1 MQYTSGSTA
10 NPRGVVLS
18 MRNVTENVDQI
29 IRNYFRH
36 EGGAPR
42 LPSSVVSW
50 LPLYHDMGLMV
61 GLFIPLFVGC
71 PVILTSPEA
80 FIRKPARWMQLL
92 AKHQAPFSAAPN
104 FAFDL
109 AVAKTSEEDMAG
121 LDLGHVNTI
130 INGAEQV
137 QPNTI
142 TKFLRRF
149 RPYNLMP
156 AAVKPSYGMAEAV
169 VYLATTKAGSPPTS
183 TEFDADSL
191 ARGHAELSTFETER
205 ATRLIRYHSDDKEP
219 LLRIVDPDSNIE
231 LGPGRI
237 GEIWIHGKNVST
249 GYHNADD
256 ALNRDKFQASIREA
270 SAGTPR
276 SPWLRTGDLGFIVG
290 DEFYI
295 VGRMKDLIIQDGVNH
310 YPDDIE
316 TTVKEFTGGRVAA
329 FSVSDD
335 GVEHLVIAAE
345 VRTEH
350 GPDKVTIMDFSTI
363 KRLVVSALSKLHGLH
378 VTDFLLVPPGALPKT
393 TSGKIS
399 RAACAKQYG
408 ANKLQRSSN
417 VPMTDGSVTADKLQ
431 KWFREYLSTHIEC
444 HPNEVSLDVPIRDLG
459 LKSIDVLA
467 IPGDLGDRFGFCI
480 PDLAVWD
487 NPSANDLIDS
497 LLNQRSA
504 DSLRESHGHADR
516 NTQGRGSINEPVAVI
531 GVGCRFPGDIDG
543 PERLW
548 DFLTEKKCAITAY
561 PDRGFTNAGTFAE
574 SGGFLKDVA
583 GFDNRF
589 FDIPPDEALRMD
601 PQQRLL
607 LEVSWEAL
615 EHAGIIPESLRLS
628 RTGVFVGVSSTDY
641 VRLVSASAQQKS
653 TIWDN
658 TGGSSSIIANRIS
671 YFLDIQGPSIV
682 IDTACSSSL
691 VAVHLACRSLSTW
704 DCDIALV
711 GGTNVLI
718 SPEPWGGFRE
728 AGILSQTGCCHAFDK
743 SADGMV
749 RGEGCGVIVLQRLS
763 DARLEGRRIL
773 AILTGSAVN
782 QDGKSNGI
790 MAPNPSAQI
799 GVLENACKSARVDPL
814 EIGYVEAHGTGTS
827 LGDRIEAHA
836 LGMVFG
842 RKRPGSGPLMIGS
855 IKPNIGHL
863 EGAAGIAG
871 LIKAVLMVERGSL
884 LPSGGFTEPNPA
896 IPFTE
901 LGLRVVDELQ
911 EWPVVA
917 GRPRRAGVSS
927 FGFGGTNAHV
937 IVEEA
942 GSVGADTVSG
952 RADVGG
958 SGGGVV
964 AWVISGKT
972 ASALAAQAGRL
983 GRYVRA
989 RPALDVVDVGY
1000 SLVSTRSVFD
1010 HRAVVVG
1017 QTRDELLAGL
1027 AGVVAGRPEAGV
1039 VCGVGKP
1046 AGKTAFVFA
1055 GQGSQWL
1062 GMGSELYAAY
1072 PVFAEALDAV
1082 VDELDRHLRYPLR
1095 DVIWGHDQDL
1105 LNTTEFA
1112 QPALFAVEVALYRLL
1127 MSWGVR
1133 PGLVLGHS
1141 VGELAAAHVAGALCL
1156 PDAAM
1161 LVAARGRLMQALPA
1175 GGAMFAVQ
1183 AREDEVA
1190 PMLGHDVSIAAVN
1203 GPASVVIS
1211 GAHDAVSAIADR
1223 LRGQGRR
1230 VHRLAVS
1237 HAFHSALMEPMIAE
1251 FTAVAA
1257 ELSVGLPTIPVISNV
1272 TGQLVADDFASADYW
1287 ARHIRAVVR
1296 FGDSVRSAHCAG
1308 ASRFIEVGP
1317 GGGLTSLI
1325 EASLAD
1331 AQIVSVPTLRKDRP
1345 EPVSVMTAAA
1355 QGFVSGMGL
1364 DWASVFSG
1372 YRPKRVELP
1381 TYAFQHQKFWLAP
1394 APSVS
1399 DPTAAGQIGAS
1410 DGGAELLASSGFAA
1424 RLAGRSAD
1432 EQLAAAIEVVCEHAA
1447 AVLGRD
1453 GAAGLD
1459 AGQAFA
1465 DSGFNSLSAVELRN
1479 RLTAVTAVTLP
1490 ATAIF
1495 DHPTPTELA
1504 QYLITQID
1512 GHGSSAAAAANPAER
1527 IDALTDLFLQACD
1540 AGRDAD
1546 GWKMVALASNT
1557 RERMSSPVR
1566 NNVSK
1571 NVALLADGI
1580 SDVVV
1585 ICIPTL
1591 TVLSDQR
1598 EYRDIA
1604 NAMTGRHS
1612 VYSLTLPGFD
1622 SSDALPQNA
1631 DMIVETVS
1639 NAIIDVVGGSC
1650 RFVLS
1655 GYSSGGVLAY
1665 ALCSHLSVK
1674 HQRNPLGV
1682 ALIDTY
1688 LPSQIANP
1696 SMNEGFSPN
1705 DTGKGLSR
1713 EVIRVARMLNRLT
1726 ATRLTAAATYAAI
1739 FQAWEPG
1746 RSMAPV
1752 LNIVAKDRIA
1762 TVENLR
1768 EERINRWRTAA
1779 AEAAYSVA
1787 EVPGDHFGM
1796 MSTSSEAIATEIH
1809 DWISG
1814 LVRGPHR

>member
-1 MQYTSGSTA
+1 
-10 NPRGVVLS
+10 
-18 MRNVTENVDQI
+18 
-29 IRNYFRH
+29 
-36 EGGAPR
+36 
-42 LPSSVVSW
+42 
-50 LPLYHDMGLMV
+50 
-61 GLFIPLFVGC
+61 
-71 PVILTSPEA
+71 
-80 FIRKPARWMQLL
+80 
-92 AKHQAPFSAAPN
+92 
-104 FAFDL
+104 
-109 AVAKTSEEDMAG
+109 
-121 LDLGHVNTI
+121 
-130 INGAEQV
+130 
-137 QPNTI
+137 
-142 TKFLRRF
+142 
-149 RPYNLMP
+149 
-156 AAVKPSYGMAEAV
+156 
-169 VYLATTKAGSPPTS
+169 
-183 TEFDADSL
+183 
-191 ARGHAELSTFETER
+191 
-205 ATRLIRYHSDDKEP
+205 
-219 LLRIVDPDSNIE
+219 
-231 LGPGRI
+231 
-237 GEIWIHGKNVST
+237 
-249 GYHNADD
+249 
-256 ALNRDKFQASIREA
+256 
-270 SAGTPR
+270 
-276 SPWLRTGDLGFIVG
+276 
-290 DEFYI
+290 
-295 VGRMKDLIIQDGVNH
+295 
-310 YPDDIE
+310 
-316 TTVKEFTGGRVAA
+316 
-329 FSVSDD
+329 
-335 GVEHLVIAAE
+335 
-345 VRTEH
+345 
-350 GPDKVTIMDFSTI
+350 
-363 KRLVVSALSKLHGLH
+363 
-378 VTDFLLVPPGALPKT
+378 
-393 TSGKIS
+393 
-399 RAACAKQYG
+399 
-408 ANKLQRSSN
+408 
-417 VPMTDGSVTADKLQ
+417 MTDGSVTADKLQ

-444 HPNEVSLDVPIRDLG
+444 HTNEVSLDVPIRDLG

-1814 LVRGPHR
+1814 LVRGPHP

>member
-1 MQYTSGSTA
+1 
-10 NPRGVVLS
+10 
-18 MRNVTENVDQI
+18 
-29 IRNYFRH
+29 
-36 EGGAPR
+36 
-42 LPSSVVSW
+42 
-50 LPLYHDMGLMV
+50 
-61 GLFIPLFVGC
+61 
-71 PVILTSPEA
+71 
-80 FIRKPARWMQLL
+80 
-92 AKHQAPFSAAPN
+92 
-104 FAFDL
+104 
-109 AVAKTSEEDMAG
+109 
-121 LDLGHVNTI
+121 
-130 INGAEQV
+130 
-137 QPNTI
+137 
-142 TKFLRRF
+142 
-149 RPYNLMP
+149 
-156 AAVKPSYGMAEAV
+156 
-169 VYLATTKAGSPPTS
+169 
-183 TEFDADSL
+183 
-191 ARGHAELSTFETER
+191 
-205 ATRLIRYHSDDKEP
+205 
-219 LLRIVDPDSNIE
+219 
-231 LGPGRI
+231 
-237 GEIWIHGKNVST
+237 
-249 GYHNADD
+249 
-256 ALNRDKFQASIREA
+256 
-270 SAGTPR
+270 
-276 SPWLRTGDLGFIVG
+276 
-290 DEFYI
+290 
-295 VGRMKDLIIQDGVNH
+295 
-310 YPDDIE
+310 
-316 TTVKEFTGGRVAA
+316 
-329 FSVSDD
+329 
-335 GVEHLVIAAE
+335 
-345 VRTEH
+345 
-350 GPDKVTIMDFSTI
+350 
-363 KRLVVSALSKLHGLH
+363 
-378 VTDFLLVPPGALPKT
+378 
-393 TSGKIS
+393 
-399 RAACAKQYG
+399 
-408 ANKLQRSSN
+408 
-417 VPMTDGSVTADKLQ
+417 MTDGSVTADKLQ

-1674 HQRNPLGV
+1674 HQRNPLRV

-1726 ATRLTAAATYAAI
+1726 ATRLTPAATYAAI

-1814 LVRGPHR
+1814 LVRGPHP

>member
-1 MQYTSGSTA
+1 MVS
-10 NPRGVVLS
+10 RVLVHAY
-18 MRNVTENVDQI
+18 RV
-29 IRNYFRH
+29 
-36 EGGAPR
+36 
-42 LPSSVVSW
+42 SS
-50 LPLYHDMGLMV
+50 
-61 GLFIPLFVGC
+61 
-71 PVILTSPEA
+71 
-80 FIRKPARWMQLL
+80 
-92 AKHQAPFSAAPN
+92 
-104 FAFDL
+104 
-109 AVAKTSEEDMAG
+109 
-121 LDLGHVNTI
+121 
-130 INGAEQV
+130 
-137 QPNTI
+137 
-142 TKFLRRF
+142 
-149 RPYNLMP
+149 
-156 AAVKPSYGMAEAV
+156 
-169 VYLATTKAGSPPTS
+169 
-183 TEFDADSL
+183 
-191 ARGHAELSTFETER
+191 
-205 ATRLIRYHSDDKEP
+205 
-219 LLRIVDPDSNIE
+219 
-231 LGPGRI
+231 
-237 GEIWIHGKNVST
+237 
-249 GYHNADD
+249 
-256 ALNRDKFQASIREA
+256 
-270 SAGTPR
+270 
-276 SPWLRTGDLGFIVG
+276 
-290 DEFYI
+290 
-295 VGRMKDLIIQDGVNH
+295 
-310 YPDDIE
+310 
-316 TTVKEFTGGRVAA
+316 
-329 FSVSDD
+329 
-335 GVEHLVIAAE
+335 
-345 VRTEH
+345 
-350 GPDKVTIMDFSTI
+350 
-363 KRLVVSALSKLHGLH
+363 
-378 VTDFLLVPPGALPKT
+378 
-393 TSGKIS
+393 
-399 RAACAKQYG
+399 
-408 ANKLQRSSN
+408 
-417 VPMTDGSVTADKLQ
+417 
-431 KWFREYLSTHIEC
+431 
-444 HPNEVSLDVPIRDLG
+444 NEVSLDVPIRDLG

-1381 TYAFQHQKFWLAP
+1381 TYAFRHQKFWLAP

-1814 LVRGPHR
+1814 LVRGPHP

>member
-1 MQYTSGSTA
+1 
-10 NPRGVVLS
+10 
-18 MRNVTENVDQI
+18 
-29 IRNYFRH
+29 
-36 EGGAPR
+36 
-42 LPSSVVSW
+42 
-50 LPLYHDMGLMV
+50 
-61 GLFIPLFVGC
+61 
-71 PVILTSPEA
+71 
-80 FIRKPARWMQLL
+80 
-92 AKHQAPFSAAPN
+92 
-104 FAFDL
+104 
-109 AVAKTSEEDMAG
+109 
-121 LDLGHVNTI
+121 
-130 INGAEQV
+130 
-137 QPNTI
+137 
-142 TKFLRRF
+142 
-149 RPYNLMP
+149 
-156 AAVKPSYGMAEAV
+156 
-169 VYLATTKAGSPPTS
+169 
-183 TEFDADSL
+183 
-191 ARGHAELSTFETER
+191 
-205 ATRLIRYHSDDKEP
+205 
-219 LLRIVDPDSNIE
+219 
-231 LGPGRI
+231 
-237 GEIWIHGKNVST
+237 
-249 GYHNADD
+249 
-256 ALNRDKFQASIREA
+256 
-270 SAGTPR
+270 
-276 SPWLRTGDLGFIVG
+276 
-290 DEFYI
+290 
-295 VGRMKDLIIQDGVNH
+295 
-310 YPDDIE
+310 
-316 TTVKEFTGGRVAA
+316 
-329 FSVSDD
+329 
-335 GVEHLVIAAE
+335 
-345 VRTEH
+345 
-350 GPDKVTIMDFSTI
+350 
-363 KRLVVSALSKLHGLH
+363 
-378 VTDFLLVPPGALPKT
+378 
-393 TSGKIS
+393 
-399 RAACAKQYG
+399 
-408 ANKLQRSSN
+408 
-417 VPMTDGSVTADKLQ
+417 MTDGSVTADKLQ

-1696 SMNEGFSPN
+1696 SMNEGFSLN

>member
-1 MQYTSGSTA
+1 
-10 NPRGVVLS
+10 
-18 MRNVTENVDQI
+18 
-29 IRNYFRH
+29 
-36 EGGAPR
+36 
-42 LPSSVVSW
+42 
-50 LPLYHDMGLMV
+50 
-61 GLFIPLFVGC
+61 
-71 PVILTSPEA
+71 
-80 FIRKPARWMQLL
+80 
-92 AKHQAPFSAAPN
+92 
-104 FAFDL
+104 
-109 AVAKTSEEDMAG
+109 
-121 LDLGHVNTI
+121 
-130 INGAEQV
+130 
-137 QPNTI
+137 
-142 TKFLRRF
+142 
-149 RPYNLMP
+149 
-156 AAVKPSYGMAEAV
+156 
-169 VYLATTKAGSPPTS
+169 
-183 TEFDADSL
+183 
-191 ARGHAELSTFETER
+191 
-205 ATRLIRYHSDDKEP
+205 
-219 LLRIVDPDSNIE
+219 
-231 LGPGRI
+231 
-237 GEIWIHGKNVST
+237 
-249 GYHNADD
+249 
-256 ALNRDKFQASIREA
+256 
-270 SAGTPR
+270 
-276 SPWLRTGDLGFIVG
+276 
-290 DEFYI
+290 
-295 VGRMKDLIIQDGVNH
+295 
-310 YPDDIE
+310 
-316 TTVKEFTGGRVAA
+316 
-329 FSVSDD
+329 
-335 GVEHLVIAAE
+335 
-345 VRTEH
+345 
-350 GPDKVTIMDFSTI
+350 
-363 KRLVVSALSKLHGLH
+363 
-378 VTDFLLVPPGALPKT
+378 
-393 TSGKIS
+393 
-399 RAACAKQYG
+399 
-408 ANKLQRSSN
+408 
-417 VPMTDGSVTADKLQ
+417 MTDGSVTADKLQ

-574 SGGFLKDVA
+574 SGGFLKDVS

-1112 QPALFAVEVALYRLL
+1112 QPALFAVEVALYRLV

-1527 IDALTDLFLQACD
+1527 IDALTDVFLQACD

-1814 LVRGPHR
+1814 LVRGPHP

>member
-1 MQYTSGSTA
+1 
-10 NPRGVVLS
+10 
-18 MRNVTENVDQI
+18 
-29 IRNYFRH
+29 
-36 EGGAPR
+36 
-42 LPSSVVSW
+42 
-50 LPLYHDMGLMV
+50 
-61 GLFIPLFVGC
+61 
-71 PVILTSPEA
+71 
-80 FIRKPARWMQLL
+80 
-92 AKHQAPFSAAPN
+92 
-104 FAFDL
+104 
-109 AVAKTSEEDMAG
+109 
-121 LDLGHVNTI
+121 
-130 INGAEQV
+130 
-137 QPNTI
+137 
-142 TKFLRRF
+142 
-149 RPYNLMP
+149 
-156 AAVKPSYGMAEAV
+156 
-169 VYLATTKAGSPPTS
+169 
-183 TEFDADSL
+183 
-191 ARGHAELSTFETER
+191 
-205 ATRLIRYHSDDKEP
+205 
-219 LLRIVDPDSNIE
+219 
-231 LGPGRI
+231 
-237 GEIWIHGKNVST
+237 
-249 GYHNADD
+249 
-256 ALNRDKFQASIREA
+256 
-270 SAGTPR
+270 
-276 SPWLRTGDLGFIVG
+276 
-290 DEFYI
+290 
-295 VGRMKDLIIQDGVNH
+295 
-310 YPDDIE
+310 
-316 TTVKEFTGGRVAA
+316 
-329 FSVSDD
+329 
-335 GVEHLVIAAE
+335 
-345 VRTEH
+345 
-350 GPDKVTIMDFSTI
+350 
-363 KRLVVSALSKLHGLH
+363 
-378 VTDFLLVPPGALPKT
+378 
-393 TSGKIS
+393 
-399 RAACAKQYG
+399 
-408 ANKLQRSSN
+408 
-417 VPMTDGSVTADKLQ
+417 MTDGSVTADKLQ
-431 KWFREYLSTHIEC
+431 KWFREYVSTHIEC

-1190 PMLGHDVSIAAVN
+1190 SMLGHDVSIAAVN

-1814 LVRGPHR
+1814 LVRGPHP

>member
-1 MQYTSGSTA
+1 MVS
-10 NPRGVVLS
+10 RVLVHAY
-18 MRNVTENVDQI
+18 RV
-29 IRNYFRH
+29 
-36 EGGAPR
+36 
-42 LPSSVVSW
+42 SS
-50 LPLYHDMGLMV
+50 
-61 GLFIPLFVGC
+61 
-71 PVILTSPEA
+71 
-80 FIRKPARWMQLL
+80 
-92 AKHQAPFSAAPN
+92 
-104 FAFDL
+104 
-109 AVAKTSEEDMAG
+109 
-121 LDLGHVNTI
+121 
-130 INGAEQV
+130 
-137 QPNTI
+137 
-142 TKFLRRF
+142 
-149 RPYNLMP
+149 
-156 AAVKPSYGMAEAV
+156 
-169 VYLATTKAGSPPTS
+169 
-183 TEFDADSL
+183 
-191 ARGHAELSTFETER
+191 
-205 ATRLIRYHSDDKEP
+205 
-219 LLRIVDPDSNIE
+219 
-231 LGPGRI
+231 
-237 GEIWIHGKNVST
+237 
-249 GYHNADD
+249 
-256 ALNRDKFQASIREA
+256 
-270 SAGTPR
+270 
-276 SPWLRTGDLGFIVG
+276 
-290 DEFYI
+290 
-295 VGRMKDLIIQDGVNH
+295 
-310 YPDDIE
+310 
-316 TTVKEFTGGRVAA
+316 
-329 FSVSDD
+329 
-335 GVEHLVIAAE
+335 
-345 VRTEH
+345 
-350 GPDKVTIMDFSTI
+350 
-363 KRLVVSALSKLHGLH
+363 
-378 VTDFLLVPPGALPKT
+378 
-393 TSGKIS
+393 
-399 RAACAKQYG
+399 
-408 ANKLQRSSN
+408 
-417 VPMTDGSVTADKLQ
+417 
-431 KWFREYLSTHIEC
+431 
-444 HPNEVSLDVPIRDLG
+444 NEVSLDVPIRDLG

-1017 QTRDELLAGL
+1017 QTRDELLAGF

-1814 LVRGPHR
+1814 LVRGPHP

>member
-1 MQYTSGSTA
+1 
-10 NPRGVVLS
+10 
-18 MRNVTENVDQI
+18 
-29 IRNYFRH
+29 
-36 EGGAPR
+36 
-42 LPSSVVSW
+42 
-50 LPLYHDMGLMV
+50 
-61 GLFIPLFVGC
+61 
-71 PVILTSPEA
+71 
-80 FIRKPARWMQLL
+80 
-92 AKHQAPFSAAPN
+92 
-104 FAFDL
+104 
-109 AVAKTSEEDMAG
+109 
-121 LDLGHVNTI
+121 
-130 INGAEQV
+130 
-137 QPNTI
+137 
-142 TKFLRRF
+142 
-149 RPYNLMP
+149 
-156 AAVKPSYGMAEAV
+156 
-169 VYLATTKAGSPPTS
+169 
-183 TEFDADSL
+183 
-191 ARGHAELSTFETER
+191 
-205 ATRLIRYHSDDKEP
+205 
-219 LLRIVDPDSNIE
+219 
-231 LGPGRI
+231 
-237 GEIWIHGKNVST
+237 
-249 GYHNADD
+249 
-256 ALNRDKFQASIREA
+256 
-270 SAGTPR
+270 
-276 SPWLRTGDLGFIVG
+276 
-290 DEFYI
+290 
-295 VGRMKDLIIQDGVNH
+295 
-310 YPDDIE
+310 
-316 TTVKEFTGGRVAA
+316 
-329 FSVSDD
+329 
-335 GVEHLVIAAE
+335 
-345 VRTEH
+345 
-350 GPDKVTIMDFSTI
+350 
-363 KRLVVSALSKLHGLH
+363 
-378 VTDFLLVPPGALPKT
+378 
-393 TSGKIS
+393 
-399 RAACAKQYG
+399 
-408 ANKLQRSSN
+408 
-417 VPMTDGSVTADKLQ
+417 MTDGSVTADKLQ

-718 SPEPWGGFRE
+718 SLEPWGGFRE

-1814 LVRGPHR
+1814 LVRGPHP

>member
-1 MQYTSGSTA
+1 
-10 NPRGVVLS
+10 
-18 MRNVTENVDQI
+18 
-29 IRNYFRH
+29 
-36 EGGAPR
+36 
-42 LPSSVVSW
+42 
-50 LPLYHDMGLMV
+50 
-61 GLFIPLFVGC
+61 
-71 PVILTSPEA
+71 
-80 FIRKPARWMQLL
+80 
-92 AKHQAPFSAAPN
+92 
-104 FAFDL
+104 
-109 AVAKTSEEDMAG
+109 
-121 LDLGHVNTI
+121 
-130 INGAEQV
+130 
-137 QPNTI
+137 
-142 TKFLRRF
+142 
-149 RPYNLMP
+149 
-156 AAVKPSYGMAEAV
+156 
-169 VYLATTKAGSPPTS
+169 
-183 TEFDADSL
+183 
-191 ARGHAELSTFETER
+191 
-205 ATRLIRYHSDDKEP
+205 
-219 LLRIVDPDSNIE
+219 
-231 LGPGRI
+231 
-237 GEIWIHGKNVST
+237 
-249 GYHNADD
+249 
-256 ALNRDKFQASIREA
+256 
-270 SAGTPR
+270 
-276 SPWLRTGDLGFIVG
+276 
-290 DEFYI
+290 
-295 VGRMKDLIIQDGVNH
+295 
-310 YPDDIE
+310 
-316 TTVKEFTGGRVAA
+316 
-329 FSVSDD
+329 
-335 GVEHLVIAAE
+335 
-345 VRTEH
+345 
-350 GPDKVTIMDFSTI
+350 
-363 KRLVVSALSKLHGLH
+363 
-378 VTDFLLVPPGALPKT
+378 
-393 TSGKIS
+393 
-399 RAACAKQYG
+399 
-408 ANKLQRSSN
+408 
-417 VPMTDGSVTADKLQ
+417 MTDGSVTADKLQ

-1105 LNTTEFA
+1105 SNTTEFA

-1814 LVRGPHR
+1814 LVRGPHP

>member
-1 MQYTSGSTA
+1 MVS
-10 NPRGVVLS
+10 RVLVHAY
-18 MRNVTENVDQI
+18 RV
-29 IRNYFRH
+29 
-36 EGGAPR
+36 
-42 LPSSVVSW
+42 SS
-50 LPLYHDMGLMV
+50 
-61 GLFIPLFVGC
+61 
-71 PVILTSPEA
+71 
-80 FIRKPARWMQLL
+80 
-92 AKHQAPFSAAPN
+92 
-104 FAFDL
+104 
-109 AVAKTSEEDMAG
+109 
-121 LDLGHVNTI
+121 
-130 INGAEQV
+130 
-137 QPNTI
+137 
-142 TKFLRRF
+142 
-149 RPYNLMP
+149 
-156 AAVKPSYGMAEAV
+156 
-169 VYLATTKAGSPPTS
+169 
-183 TEFDADSL
+183 
-191 ARGHAELSTFETER
+191 
-205 ATRLIRYHSDDKEP
+205 
-219 LLRIVDPDSNIE
+219 
-231 LGPGRI
+231 
-237 GEIWIHGKNVST
+237 
-249 GYHNADD
+249 
-256 ALNRDKFQASIREA
+256 
-270 SAGTPR
+270 
-276 SPWLRTGDLGFIVG
+276 
-290 DEFYI
+290 
-295 VGRMKDLIIQDGVNH
+295 
-310 YPDDIE
+310 
-316 TTVKEFTGGRVAA
+316 
-329 FSVSDD
+329 
-335 GVEHLVIAAE
+335 
-345 VRTEH
+345 
-350 GPDKVTIMDFSTI
+350 
-363 KRLVVSALSKLHGLH
+363 
-378 VTDFLLVPPGALPKT
+378 
-393 TSGKIS
+393 
-399 RAACAKQYG
+399 
-408 ANKLQRSSN
+408 
-417 VPMTDGSVTADKLQ
+417 
-431 KWFREYLSTHIEC
+431 
-444 HPNEVSLDVPIRDLG
+444 NEVSLDVPIRDLG

-1546 GWKMVALASNT
+1546 GWKMVALTSNT

-1814 LVRGPHR
+1814 LVRGPHP

>member
-1 MQYTSGSTA
+1 MVS
-10 NPRGVVLS
+10 RVLVHAY
-18 MRNVTENVDQI
+18 RV
-29 IRNYFRH
+29 
-36 EGGAPR
+36 
-42 LPSSVVSW
+42 SS
-50 LPLYHDMGLMV
+50 
-61 GLFIPLFVGC
+61 
-71 PVILTSPEA
+71 
-80 FIRKPARWMQLL
+80 
-92 AKHQAPFSAAPN
+92 
-104 FAFDL
+104 
-109 AVAKTSEEDMAG
+109 
-121 LDLGHVNTI
+121 
-130 INGAEQV
+130 
-137 QPNTI
+137 
-142 TKFLRRF
+142 
-149 RPYNLMP
+149 
-156 AAVKPSYGMAEAV
+156 
-169 VYLATTKAGSPPTS
+169 
-183 TEFDADSL
+183 
-191 ARGHAELSTFETER
+191 
-205 ATRLIRYHSDDKEP
+205 
-219 LLRIVDPDSNIE
+219 
-231 LGPGRI
+231 
-237 GEIWIHGKNVST
+237 
-249 GYHNADD
+249 
-256 ALNRDKFQASIREA
+256 
-270 SAGTPR
+270 
-276 SPWLRTGDLGFIVG
+276 
-290 DEFYI
+290 
-295 VGRMKDLIIQDGVNH
+295 
-310 YPDDIE
+310 
-316 TTVKEFTGGRVAA
+316 
-329 FSVSDD
+329 
-335 GVEHLVIAAE
+335 
-345 VRTEH
+345 
-350 GPDKVTIMDFSTI
+350 
-363 KRLVVSALSKLHGLH
+363 
-378 VTDFLLVPPGALPKT
+378 
-393 TSGKIS
+393 
-399 RAACAKQYG
+399 
-408 ANKLQRSSN
+408 
-417 VPMTDGSVTADKLQ
+417 
-431 KWFREYLSTHIEC
+431 
-444 HPNEVSLDVPIRDLG
+444 NEVSLDVPIRDLG

-1112 QPALFAVEVALYRLL
+1112 QPALFAVEVALYRLV

-1527 IDALTDLFLQACD
+1527 IDALTDVFLQACD

-1814 LVRGPHR
+1814 LVRGPHP

>member
-1 MQYTSGSTA
+1 MVS
-10 NPRGVVLS
+10 RVLVHAY
-18 MRNVTENVDQI
+18 RV
-29 IRNYFRH
+29 
-36 EGGAPR
+36 
-42 LPSSVVSW
+42 SS
-50 LPLYHDMGLMV
+50 
-61 GLFIPLFVGC
+61 
-71 PVILTSPEA
+71 
-80 FIRKPARWMQLL
+80 
-92 AKHQAPFSAAPN
+92 
-104 FAFDL
+104 
-109 AVAKTSEEDMAG
+109 
-121 LDLGHVNTI
+121 
-130 INGAEQV
+130 
-137 QPNTI
+137 
-142 TKFLRRF
+142 
-149 RPYNLMP
+149 
-156 AAVKPSYGMAEAV
+156 
-169 VYLATTKAGSPPTS
+169 
-183 TEFDADSL
+183 
-191 ARGHAELSTFETER
+191 
-205 ATRLIRYHSDDKEP
+205 
-219 LLRIVDPDSNIE
+219 
-231 LGPGRI
+231 
-237 GEIWIHGKNVST
+237 
-249 GYHNADD
+249 
-256 ALNRDKFQASIREA
+256 
-270 SAGTPR
+270 
-276 SPWLRTGDLGFIVG
+276 
-290 DEFYI
+290 
-295 VGRMKDLIIQDGVNH
+295 
-310 YPDDIE
+310 
-316 TTVKEFTGGRVAA
+316 
-329 FSVSDD
+329 
-335 GVEHLVIAAE
+335 
-345 VRTEH
+345 
-350 GPDKVTIMDFSTI
+350 
-363 KRLVVSALSKLHGLH
+363 
-378 VTDFLLVPPGALPKT
+378 
-393 TSGKIS
+393 
-399 RAACAKQYG
+399 
-408 ANKLQRSSN
+408 
-417 VPMTDGSVTADKLQ
+417 
-431 KWFREYLSTHIEC
+431 
-444 HPNEVSLDVPIRDLG
+444 NEVSLDVPIRDLG

-1156 PDAAM
+1156 PDGAM

-1814 LVRGPHR
+1814 LVRGPHP

>member
-1 MQYTSGSTA
+1 
-10 NPRGVVLS
+10 
-18 MRNVTENVDQI
+18 
-29 IRNYFRH
+29 
-36 EGGAPR
+36 
-42 LPSSVVSW
+42 
-50 LPLYHDMGLMV
+50 
-61 GLFIPLFVGC
+61 
-71 PVILTSPEA
+71 
-80 FIRKPARWMQLL
+80 
-92 AKHQAPFSAAPN
+92 
-104 FAFDL
+104 
-109 AVAKTSEEDMAG
+109 
-121 LDLGHVNTI
+121 
-130 INGAEQV
+130 
-137 QPNTI
+137 
-142 TKFLRRF
+142 
-149 RPYNLMP
+149 
-156 AAVKPSYGMAEAV
+156 
-169 VYLATTKAGSPPTS
+169 
-183 TEFDADSL
+183 
-191 ARGHAELSTFETER
+191 
-205 ATRLIRYHSDDKEP
+205 
-219 LLRIVDPDSNIE
+219 
-231 LGPGRI
+231 
-237 GEIWIHGKNVST
+237 
-249 GYHNADD
+249 
-256 ALNRDKFQASIREA
+256 
-270 SAGTPR
+270 
-276 SPWLRTGDLGFIVG
+276 
-290 DEFYI
+290 
-295 VGRMKDLIIQDGVNH
+295 
-310 YPDDIE
+310 
-316 TTVKEFTGGRVAA
+316 
-329 FSVSDD
+329 
-335 GVEHLVIAAE
+335 
-345 VRTEH
+345 
-350 GPDKVTIMDFSTI
+350 
-363 KRLVVSALSKLHGLH
+363 
-378 VTDFLLVPPGALPKT
+378 
-393 TSGKIS
+393 
-399 RAACAKQYG
+399 
-408 ANKLQRSSN
+408 
-417 VPMTDGSVTADKLQ
+417 MTDGSVTADKLQ

-1546 GWKMVALASNT
+1546 GWKRVALASNT

-1814 LVRGPHR
+1814 LVRGPHP

>member
-1 MQYTSGSTA
+1 
-10 NPRGVVLS
+10 
-18 MRNVTENVDQI
+18 
-29 IRNYFRH
+29 
-36 EGGAPR
+36 
-42 LPSSVVSW
+42 
-50 LPLYHDMGLMV
+50 
-61 GLFIPLFVGC
+61 
-71 PVILTSPEA
+71 
-80 FIRKPARWMQLL
+80 
-92 AKHQAPFSAAPN
+92 
-104 FAFDL
+104 
-109 AVAKTSEEDMAG
+109 
-121 LDLGHVNTI
+121 
-130 INGAEQV
+130 
-137 QPNTI
+137 
-142 TKFLRRF
+142 
-149 RPYNLMP
+149 
-156 AAVKPSYGMAEAV
+156 
-169 VYLATTKAGSPPTS
+169 
-183 TEFDADSL
+183 
-191 ARGHAELSTFETER
+191 
-205 ATRLIRYHSDDKEP
+205 
-219 LLRIVDPDSNIE
+219 
-231 LGPGRI
+231 
-237 GEIWIHGKNVST
+237 
-249 GYHNADD
+249 
-256 ALNRDKFQASIREA
+256 
-270 SAGTPR
+270 
-276 SPWLRTGDLGFIVG
+276 
-290 DEFYI
+290 
-295 VGRMKDLIIQDGVNH
+295 
-310 YPDDIE
+310 
-316 TTVKEFTGGRVAA
+316 
-329 FSVSDD
+329 
-335 GVEHLVIAAE
+335 
-345 VRTEH
+345 
-350 GPDKVTIMDFSTI
+350 
-363 KRLVVSALSKLHGLH
+363 
-378 VTDFLLVPPGALPKT
+378 
-393 TSGKIS
+393 
-399 RAACAKQYG
+399 
-408 ANKLQRSSN
+408 
-417 VPMTDGSVTADKLQ
+417 MTDGSVTADKLQ

-1211 GAHDAVSAIADR
+1211 GAHDAVIAIADR

-1512 GHGSSAAAAANPAER
+1512 GHGSSAAAAANPAAR

-1814 LVRGPHR
+1814 LVRGPHP

>member
-1 MQYTSGSTA
+1 
-10 NPRGVVLS
+10 
-18 MRNVTENVDQI
+18 
-29 IRNYFRH
+29 
-36 EGGAPR
+36 
-42 LPSSVVSW
+42 
-50 LPLYHDMGLMV
+50 
-61 GLFIPLFVGC
+61 
-71 PVILTSPEA
+71 
-80 FIRKPARWMQLL
+80 
-92 AKHQAPFSAAPN
+92 
-104 FAFDL
+104 
-109 AVAKTSEEDMAG
+109 
-121 LDLGHVNTI
+121 
-130 INGAEQV
+130 
-137 QPNTI
+137 
-142 TKFLRRF
+142 
-149 RPYNLMP
+149 
-156 AAVKPSYGMAEAV
+156 
-169 VYLATTKAGSPPTS
+169 
-183 TEFDADSL
+183 
-191 ARGHAELSTFETER
+191 
-205 ATRLIRYHSDDKEP
+205 
-219 LLRIVDPDSNIE
+219 
-231 LGPGRI
+231 
-237 GEIWIHGKNVST
+237 
-249 GYHNADD
+249 
-256 ALNRDKFQASIREA
+256 
-270 SAGTPR
+270 
-276 SPWLRTGDLGFIVG
+276 
-290 DEFYI
+290 
-295 VGRMKDLIIQDGVNH
+295 
-310 YPDDIE
+310 
-316 TTVKEFTGGRVAA
+316 
-329 FSVSDD
+329 
-335 GVEHLVIAAE
+335 
-345 VRTEH
+345 
-350 GPDKVTIMDFSTI
+350 
-363 KRLVVSALSKLHGLH
+363 
-378 VTDFLLVPPGALPKT
+378 
-393 TSGKIS
+393 
-399 RAACAKQYG
+399 
-408 ANKLQRSSN
+408 
-417 VPMTDGSVTADKLQ
+417 MTDGSVTADKLQ

-531 GVGCRFPGDIDG
+531 GVGCRFPGYIDG

-1814 LVRGPHR
+1814 LVRGPHP

>member
-1 MQYTSGSTA
+1 
-10 NPRGVVLS
+10 
-18 MRNVTENVDQI
+18 
-29 IRNYFRH
+29 
-36 EGGAPR
+36 
-42 LPSSVVSW
+42 
-50 LPLYHDMGLMV
+50 
-61 GLFIPLFVGC
+61 
-71 PVILTSPEA
+71 
-80 FIRKPARWMQLL
+80 
-92 AKHQAPFSAAPN
+92 
-104 FAFDL
+104 
-109 AVAKTSEEDMAG
+109 
-121 LDLGHVNTI
+121 
-130 INGAEQV
+130 
-137 QPNTI
+137 
-142 TKFLRRF
+142 
-149 RPYNLMP
+149 
-156 AAVKPSYGMAEAV
+156 
-169 VYLATTKAGSPPTS
+169 
-183 TEFDADSL
+183 
-191 ARGHAELSTFETER
+191 
-205 ATRLIRYHSDDKEP
+205 
-219 LLRIVDPDSNIE
+219 
-231 LGPGRI
+231 
-237 GEIWIHGKNVST
+237 
-249 GYHNADD
+249 
-256 ALNRDKFQASIREA
+256 
-270 SAGTPR
+270 
-276 SPWLRTGDLGFIVG
+276 
-290 DEFYI
+290 
-295 VGRMKDLIIQDGVNH
+295 
-310 YPDDIE
+310 
-316 TTVKEFTGGRVAA
+316 
-329 FSVSDD
+329 
-335 GVEHLVIAAE
+335 
-345 VRTEH
+345 
-350 GPDKVTIMDFSTI
+350 
-363 KRLVVSALSKLHGLH
+363 
-378 VTDFLLVPPGALPKT
+378 
-393 TSGKIS
+393 
-399 RAACAKQYG
+399 
-408 ANKLQRSSN
+408 
-417 VPMTDGSVTADKLQ
+417 MTDGSVTADKLQ

-1424 RLAGRSAD
+1424 RLAGRSAN

>member
-1 MQYTSGSTA
+1 
-10 NPRGVVLS
+10 
-18 MRNVTENVDQI
+18 
-29 IRNYFRH
+29 
-36 EGGAPR
+36 
-42 LPSSVVSW
+42 
-50 LPLYHDMGLMV
+50 
-61 GLFIPLFVGC
+61 
-71 PVILTSPEA
+71 
-80 FIRKPARWMQLL
+80 
-92 AKHQAPFSAAPN
+92 
-104 FAFDL
+104 
-109 AVAKTSEEDMAG
+109 
-121 LDLGHVNTI
+121 
-130 INGAEQV
+130 
-137 QPNTI
+137 
-142 TKFLRRF
+142 
-149 RPYNLMP
+149 
-156 AAVKPSYGMAEAV
+156 
-169 VYLATTKAGSPPTS
+169 
-183 TEFDADSL
+183 
-191 ARGHAELSTFETER
+191 
-205 ATRLIRYHSDDKEP
+205 
-219 LLRIVDPDSNIE
+219 
-231 LGPGRI
+231 
-237 GEIWIHGKNVST
+237 
-249 GYHNADD
+249 
-256 ALNRDKFQASIREA
+256 
-270 SAGTPR
+270 
-276 SPWLRTGDLGFIVG
+276 
-290 DEFYI
+290 
-295 VGRMKDLIIQDGVNH
+295 
-310 YPDDIE
+310 
-316 TTVKEFTGGRVAA
+316 
-329 FSVSDD
+329 
-335 GVEHLVIAAE
+335 
-345 VRTEH
+345 
-350 GPDKVTIMDFSTI
+350 
-363 KRLVVSALSKLHGLH
+363 
-378 VTDFLLVPPGALPKT
+378 
-393 TSGKIS
+393 
-399 RAACAKQYG
+399 
-408 ANKLQRSSN
+408 
-417 VPMTDGSVTADKLQ
+417 MTDGSVTADKLQ

-1639 NAIIDVVGGSC
+1639 NAIDVVGGSC

>member
-1 MQYTSGSTA
+1 
-10 NPRGVVLS
+10 
-18 MRNVTENVDQI
+18 
-29 IRNYFRH
+29 
-36 EGGAPR
+36 
-42 LPSSVVSW
+42 
-50 LPLYHDMGLMV
+50 
-61 GLFIPLFVGC
+61 
-71 PVILTSPEA
+71 
-80 FIRKPARWMQLL
+80 
-92 AKHQAPFSAAPN
+92 
-104 FAFDL
+104 
-109 AVAKTSEEDMAG
+109 
-121 LDLGHVNTI
+121 
-130 INGAEQV
+130 
-137 QPNTI
+137 
-142 TKFLRRF
+142 
-149 RPYNLMP
+149 
-156 AAVKPSYGMAEAV
+156 
-169 VYLATTKAGSPPTS
+169 
-183 TEFDADSL
+183 
-191 ARGHAELSTFETER
+191 
-205 ATRLIRYHSDDKEP
+205 
-219 LLRIVDPDSNIE
+219 
-231 LGPGRI
+231 
-237 GEIWIHGKNVST
+237 
-249 GYHNADD
+249 
-256 ALNRDKFQASIREA
+256 
-270 SAGTPR
+270 
-276 SPWLRTGDLGFIVG
+276 
-290 DEFYI
+290 
-295 VGRMKDLIIQDGVNH
+295 
-310 YPDDIE
+310 
-316 TTVKEFTGGRVAA
+316 
-329 FSVSDD
+329 
-335 GVEHLVIAAE
+335 
-345 VRTEH
+345 
-350 GPDKVTIMDFSTI
+350 
-363 KRLVVSALSKLHGLH
+363 
-378 VTDFLLVPPGALPKT
+378 
-393 TSGKIS
+393 
-399 RAACAKQYG
+399 
-408 ANKLQRSSN
+408 
-417 VPMTDGSVTADKLQ
+417 
-431 KWFREYLSTHIEC
+431 
-444 HPNEVSLDVPIRDLG
+444 
-459 LKSIDVLA
+459 
-467 IPGDLGDRFGFCI
+467 
-480 PDLAVWD
+480 
-487 NPSANDLIDS
+487 
-497 LLNQRSA
+497 
-504 DSLRESHGHADR
+504 
-516 NTQGRGSINEPVAVI
+516 
-531 GVGCRFPGDIDG
+531 
-543 PERLW
+543 
-548 DFLTEKKCAITAY
+548 
-561 PDRGFTNAGTFAE
+561 
-574 SGGFLKDVA
+574 
-583 GFDNRF
+583 
-589 FDIPPDEALRMD
+589 
-601 PQQRLL
+601 
-607 LEVSWEAL
+607 
-615 EHAGIIPESLRLS
+615 
-628 RTGVFVGVSSTDY
+628 
-641 VRLVSASAQQKS
+641 
-653 TIWDN
+653 
-658 TGGSSSIIANRIS
+658 
-671 YFLDIQGPSIV
+671 
-682 IDTACSSSL
+682 
-691 VAVHLACRSLSTW
+691 
-704 DCDIALV
+704 
-711 GGTNVLI
+711 
-718 SPEPWGGFRE
+718 
-728 AGILSQTGCCHAFDK
+728 ILSQTGCCHAFDK

-1112 QPALFAVEVALYRLL
+1112 QPALFAVEVALYRLV

-1527 IDALTDLFLQACD
+1527 IDALTDVFLQACD

-1585 ICIPTL
+1585 
-1591 TVLSDQR
+1591 
-1598 EYRDIA
+1598 
-1604 NAMTGRHS
+1604 
-1612 VYSLTLPGFD
+1612 
-1622 SSDALPQNA
+1622 
-1631 DMIVETVS
+1631 
-1639 NAIIDVVGGSC
+1639 
-1650 RFVLS
+1650 
-1655 GYSSGGVLAY
+1655 
-1665 ALCSHLSVK
+1665 
-1674 HQRNPLGV
+1674 
-1682 ALIDTY
+1682 
-1688 LPSQIANP
+1688 
-1696 SMNEGFSPN
+1696 
-1705 DTGKGLSR
+1705 
-1713 EVIRVARMLNRLT
+1713 
-1726 ATRLTAAATYAAI
+1726 
-1739 FQAWEPG
+1739 
-1746 RSMAPV
+1746 
-1752 LNIVAKDRIA
+1752 
-1762 TVENLR
+1762 
-1768 EERINRWRTAA
+1768 
-1779 AEAAYSVA
+1779 
-1787 EVPGDHFGM
+1787 
-1796 MSTSSEAIATEIH
+1796 
-1809 DWISG
+1809 
-1814 LVRGPHR
+1814 

>member
-1 MQYTSGSTA
+1 
-10 NPRGVVLS
+10 
-18 MRNVTENVDQI
+18 
-29 IRNYFRH
+29 
-36 EGGAPR
+36 
-42 LPSSVVSW
+42 
-50 LPLYHDMGLMV
+50 
-61 GLFIPLFVGC
+61 
-71 PVILTSPEA
+71 
-80 FIRKPARWMQLL
+80 
-92 AKHQAPFSAAPN
+92 
-104 FAFDL
+104 
-109 AVAKTSEEDMAG
+109 
-121 LDLGHVNTI
+121 
-130 INGAEQV
+130 
-137 QPNTI
+137 
-142 TKFLRRF
+142 
-149 RPYNLMP
+149 
-156 AAVKPSYGMAEAV
+156 
-169 VYLATTKAGSPPTS
+169 
-183 TEFDADSL
+183 
-191 ARGHAELSTFETER
+191 
-205 ATRLIRYHSDDKEP
+205 
-219 LLRIVDPDSNIE
+219 
-231 LGPGRI
+231 
-237 GEIWIHGKNVST
+237 
-249 GYHNADD
+249 
-256 ALNRDKFQASIREA
+256 
-270 SAGTPR
+270 
-276 SPWLRTGDLGFIVG
+276 
-290 DEFYI
+290 
-295 VGRMKDLIIQDGVNH
+295 
-310 YPDDIE
+310 
-316 TTVKEFTGGRVAA
+316 
-329 FSVSDD
+329 
-335 GVEHLVIAAE
+335 
-345 VRTEH
+345 
-350 GPDKVTIMDFSTI
+350 
-363 KRLVVSALSKLHGLH
+363 
-378 VTDFLLVPPGALPKT
+378 
-393 TSGKIS
+393 
-399 RAACAKQYG
+399 
-408 ANKLQRSSN
+408 
-417 VPMTDGSVTADKLQ
+417 MTDGSVTADKLQ

-1017 QTRDELLAGL
+1017 QTRDGLLAGL

-1814 LVRGPHR
+1814 LVRGPHP

>member
-1 MQYTSGSTA
+1 
-10 NPRGVVLS
+10 
-18 MRNVTENVDQI
+18 
-29 IRNYFRH
+29 
-36 EGGAPR
+36 
-42 LPSSVVSW
+42 
-50 LPLYHDMGLMV
+50 
-61 GLFIPLFVGC
+61 
-71 PVILTSPEA
+71 
-80 FIRKPARWMQLL
+80 
-92 AKHQAPFSAAPN
+92 
-104 FAFDL
+104 
-109 AVAKTSEEDMAG
+109 
-121 LDLGHVNTI
+121 
-130 INGAEQV
+130 
-137 QPNTI
+137 
-142 TKFLRRF
+142 
-149 RPYNLMP
+149 
-156 AAVKPSYGMAEAV
+156 
-169 VYLATTKAGSPPTS
+169 
-183 TEFDADSL
+183 
-191 ARGHAELSTFETER
+191 
-205 ATRLIRYHSDDKEP
+205 
-219 LLRIVDPDSNIE
+219 
-231 LGPGRI
+231 
-237 GEIWIHGKNVST
+237 
-249 GYHNADD
+249 
-256 ALNRDKFQASIREA
+256 
-270 SAGTPR
+270 
-276 SPWLRTGDLGFIVG
+276 
-290 DEFYI
+290 
-295 VGRMKDLIIQDGVNH
+295 
-310 YPDDIE
+310 
-316 TTVKEFTGGRVAA
+316 
-329 FSVSDD
+329 
-335 GVEHLVIAAE
+335 
-345 VRTEH
+345 
-350 GPDKVTIMDFSTI
+350 
-363 KRLVVSALSKLHGLH
+363 
-378 VTDFLLVPPGALPKT
+378 
-393 TSGKIS
+393 
-399 RAACAKQYG
+399 
-408 ANKLQRSSN
+408 
-417 VPMTDGSVTADKLQ
+417 MTDGSVTADKLQ

-763 DARLEGRRIL
+763 DARLEGQRIL

>member
-1 MQYTSGSTA
+1 MVS
-10 NPRGVVLS
+10 RVLVHAY
-18 MRNVTENVDQI
+18 RV
-29 IRNYFRH
+29 
-36 EGGAPR
+36 
-42 LPSSVVSW
+42 SS
-50 LPLYHDMGLMV
+50 
-61 GLFIPLFVGC
+61 
-71 PVILTSPEA
+71 
-80 FIRKPARWMQLL
+80 
-92 AKHQAPFSAAPN
+92 
-104 FAFDL
+104 
-109 AVAKTSEEDMAG
+109 
-121 LDLGHVNTI
+121 
-130 INGAEQV
+130 
-137 QPNTI
+137 
-142 TKFLRRF
+142 
-149 RPYNLMP
+149 
-156 AAVKPSYGMAEAV
+156 
-169 VYLATTKAGSPPTS
+169 
-183 TEFDADSL
+183 
-191 ARGHAELSTFETER
+191 
-205 ATRLIRYHSDDKEP
+205 
-219 LLRIVDPDSNIE
+219 
-231 LGPGRI
+231 
-237 GEIWIHGKNVST
+237 
-249 GYHNADD
+249 
-256 ALNRDKFQASIREA
+256 
-270 SAGTPR
+270 
-276 SPWLRTGDLGFIVG
+276 
-290 DEFYI
+290 
-295 VGRMKDLIIQDGVNH
+295 
-310 YPDDIE
+310 
-316 TTVKEFTGGRVAA
+316 
-329 FSVSDD
+329 
-335 GVEHLVIAAE
+335 
-345 VRTEH
+345 
-350 GPDKVTIMDFSTI
+350 
-363 KRLVVSALSKLHGLH
+363 
-378 VTDFLLVPPGALPKT
+378 
-393 TSGKIS
+393 
-399 RAACAKQYG
+399 
-408 ANKLQRSSN
+408 
-417 VPMTDGSVTADKLQ
+417 
-431 KWFREYLSTHIEC
+431 
-444 HPNEVSLDVPIRDLG
+444 NEVSLDVPIRDLG

-1331 AQIVSVPTLRKDRP
+1331 APIVSVPTLRKDRP

-1814 LVRGPHR
+1814 LVRGPHP

>member
-1 MQYTSGSTA
+1 
-10 NPRGVVLS
+10 
-18 MRNVTENVDQI
+18 
-29 IRNYFRH
+29 
-36 EGGAPR
+36 
-42 LPSSVVSW
+42 
-50 LPLYHDMGLMV
+50 
-61 GLFIPLFVGC
+61 
-71 PVILTSPEA
+71 
-80 FIRKPARWMQLL
+80 
-92 AKHQAPFSAAPN
+92 
-104 FAFDL
+104 
-109 AVAKTSEEDMAG
+109 
-121 LDLGHVNTI
+121 
-130 INGAEQV
+130 
-137 QPNTI
+137 
-142 TKFLRRF
+142 
-149 RPYNLMP
+149 
-156 AAVKPSYGMAEAV
+156 
-169 VYLATTKAGSPPTS
+169 
-183 TEFDADSL
+183 
-191 ARGHAELSTFETER
+191 
-205 ATRLIRYHSDDKEP
+205 
-219 LLRIVDPDSNIE
+219 
-231 LGPGRI
+231 
-237 GEIWIHGKNVST
+237 
-249 GYHNADD
+249 
-256 ALNRDKFQASIREA
+256 
-270 SAGTPR
+270 
-276 SPWLRTGDLGFIVG
+276 
-290 DEFYI
+290 
-295 VGRMKDLIIQDGVNH
+295 
-310 YPDDIE
+310 
-316 TTVKEFTGGRVAA
+316 
-329 FSVSDD
+329 
-335 GVEHLVIAAE
+335 
-345 VRTEH
+345 
-350 GPDKVTIMDFSTI
+350 
-363 KRLVVSALSKLHGLH
+363 
-378 VTDFLLVPPGALPKT
+378 
-393 TSGKIS
+393 
-399 RAACAKQYG
+399 
-408 ANKLQRSSN
+408 
-417 VPMTDGSVTADKLQ
+417 MTDGSVTADKLQ

-1112 QPALFAVEVALYRLL
+1112 QPALFAVEVALYRLV

-1424 RLAGRSAD
+1424 RPAGRSAD

-1527 IDALTDLFLQACD
+1527 IDALTDVFLQACD

-1814 LVRGPHR
+1814 LVRGPHP

>member
-1 MQYTSGSTA
+1 MVS
-10 NPRGVVLS
+10 RVLVHAY
-18 MRNVTENVDQI
+18 RV
-29 IRNYFRH
+29 
-36 EGGAPR
+36 
-42 LPSSVVSW
+42 SS
-50 LPLYHDMGLMV
+50 
-61 GLFIPLFVGC
+61 
-71 PVILTSPEA
+71 
-80 FIRKPARWMQLL
+80 
-92 AKHQAPFSAAPN
+92 
-104 FAFDL
+104 
-109 AVAKTSEEDMAG
+109 
-121 LDLGHVNTI
+121 
-130 INGAEQV
+130 
-137 QPNTI
+137 
-142 TKFLRRF
+142 
-149 RPYNLMP
+149 
-156 AAVKPSYGMAEAV
+156 
-169 VYLATTKAGSPPTS
+169 
-183 TEFDADSL
+183 
-191 ARGHAELSTFETER
+191 
-205 ATRLIRYHSDDKEP
+205 
-219 LLRIVDPDSNIE
+219 
-231 LGPGRI
+231 
-237 GEIWIHGKNVST
+237 
-249 GYHNADD
+249 
-256 ALNRDKFQASIREA
+256 
-270 SAGTPR
+270 
-276 SPWLRTGDLGFIVG
+276 
-290 DEFYI
+290 
-295 VGRMKDLIIQDGVNH
+295 
-310 YPDDIE
+310 
-316 TTVKEFTGGRVAA
+316 
-329 FSVSDD
+329 
-335 GVEHLVIAAE
+335 
-345 VRTEH
+345 
-350 GPDKVTIMDFSTI
+350 
-363 KRLVVSALSKLHGLH
+363 
-378 VTDFLLVPPGALPKT
+378 
-393 TSGKIS
+393 
-399 RAACAKQYG
+399 
-408 ANKLQRSSN
+408 
-417 VPMTDGSVTADKLQ
+417 
-431 KWFREYLSTHIEC
+431 
-444 HPNEVSLDVPIRDLG
+444 NEVSLDVPIRDLG

-1308 ASRFIEVGP
+1308 ASRFIEVEP

-1814 LVRGPHR
+1814 LVRGPHP

>member
-1 MQYTSGSTA
+1 
-10 NPRGVVLS
+10 
-18 MRNVTENVDQI
+18 
-29 IRNYFRH
+29 
-36 EGGAPR
+36 
-42 LPSSVVSW
+42 
-50 LPLYHDMGLMV
+50 
-61 GLFIPLFVGC
+61 
-71 PVILTSPEA
+71 
-80 FIRKPARWMQLL
+80 
-92 AKHQAPFSAAPN
+92 
-104 FAFDL
+104 
-109 AVAKTSEEDMAG
+109 
-121 LDLGHVNTI
+121 
-130 INGAEQV
+130 
-137 QPNTI
+137 
-142 TKFLRRF
+142 
-149 RPYNLMP
+149 
-156 AAVKPSYGMAEAV
+156 
-169 VYLATTKAGSPPTS
+169 
-183 TEFDADSL
+183 
-191 ARGHAELSTFETER
+191 
-205 ATRLIRYHSDDKEP
+205 
-219 LLRIVDPDSNIE
+219 
-231 LGPGRI
+231 
-237 GEIWIHGKNVST
+237 
-249 GYHNADD
+249 
-256 ALNRDKFQASIREA
+256 
-270 SAGTPR
+270 
-276 SPWLRTGDLGFIVG
+276 
-290 DEFYI
+290 
-295 VGRMKDLIIQDGVNH
+295 
-310 YPDDIE
+310 
-316 TTVKEFTGGRVAA
+316 
-329 FSVSDD
+329 
-335 GVEHLVIAAE
+335 
-345 VRTEH
+345 
-350 GPDKVTIMDFSTI
+350 
-363 KRLVVSALSKLHGLH
+363 
-378 VTDFLLVPPGALPKT
+378 
-393 TSGKIS
+393 
-399 RAACAKQYG
+399 
-408 ANKLQRSSN
+408 
-417 VPMTDGSVTADKLQ
+417 MTDGSVTADKLQ

-749 RGEGCGVIVLQRLS
+749 RGEGCGVIVVQRLS

>member
-1 MQYTSGSTA
+1 
-10 NPRGVVLS
+10 
-18 MRNVTENVDQI
+18 
-29 IRNYFRH
+29 
-36 EGGAPR
+36 
-42 LPSSVVSW
+42 
-50 LPLYHDMGLMV
+50 
-61 GLFIPLFVGC
+61 
-71 PVILTSPEA
+71 
-80 FIRKPARWMQLL
+80 
-92 AKHQAPFSAAPN
+92 
-104 FAFDL
+104 
-109 AVAKTSEEDMAG
+109 
-121 LDLGHVNTI
+121 
-130 INGAEQV
+130 
-137 QPNTI
+137 
-142 TKFLRRF
+142 
-149 RPYNLMP
+149 
-156 AAVKPSYGMAEAV
+156 
-169 VYLATTKAGSPPTS
+169 
-183 TEFDADSL
+183 
-191 ARGHAELSTFETER
+191 
-205 ATRLIRYHSDDKEP
+205 
-219 LLRIVDPDSNIE
+219 
-231 LGPGRI
+231 
-237 GEIWIHGKNVST
+237 
-249 GYHNADD
+249 
-256 ALNRDKFQASIREA
+256 
-270 SAGTPR
+270 
-276 SPWLRTGDLGFIVG
+276 
-290 DEFYI
+290 
-295 VGRMKDLIIQDGVNH
+295 
-310 YPDDIE
+310 
-316 TTVKEFTGGRVAA
+316 
-329 FSVSDD
+329 
-335 GVEHLVIAAE
+335 
-345 VRTEH
+345 
-350 GPDKVTIMDFSTI
+350 
-363 KRLVVSALSKLHGLH
+363 
-378 VTDFLLVPPGALPKT
+378 
-393 TSGKIS
+393 
-399 RAACAKQYG
+399 
-408 ANKLQRSSN
+408 
-417 VPMTDGSVTADKLQ
+417 MTDGSVTADKLQ

-1017 QTRDELLAGL
+1017 QTRDELL

-1814 LVRGPHR
+1814 LVRGPHP

>member
-1 MQYTSGSTA
+1 MVS
-10 NPRGVVLS
+10 RVLVHAY
-18 MRNVTENVDQI
+18 RV
-29 IRNYFRH
+29 
-36 EGGAPR
+36 
-42 LPSSVVSW
+42 SS
-50 LPLYHDMGLMV
+50 
-61 GLFIPLFVGC
+61 
-71 PVILTSPEA
+71 
-80 FIRKPARWMQLL
+80 
-92 AKHQAPFSAAPN
+92 
-104 FAFDL
+104 
-109 AVAKTSEEDMAG
+109 
-121 LDLGHVNTI
+121 
-130 INGAEQV
+130 
-137 QPNTI
+137 
-142 TKFLRRF
+142 
-149 RPYNLMP
+149 
-156 AAVKPSYGMAEAV
+156 
-169 VYLATTKAGSPPTS
+169 
-183 TEFDADSL
+183 
-191 ARGHAELSTFETER
+191 
-205 ATRLIRYHSDDKEP
+205 
-219 LLRIVDPDSNIE
+219 
-231 LGPGRI
+231 
-237 GEIWIHGKNVST
+237 
-249 GYHNADD
+249 
-256 ALNRDKFQASIREA
+256 
-270 SAGTPR
+270 
-276 SPWLRTGDLGFIVG
+276 
-290 DEFYI
+290 
-295 VGRMKDLIIQDGVNH
+295 
-310 YPDDIE
+310 
-316 TTVKEFTGGRVAA
+316 
-329 FSVSDD
+329 
-335 GVEHLVIAAE
+335 
-345 VRTEH
+345 
-350 GPDKVTIMDFSTI
+350 
-363 KRLVVSALSKLHGLH
+363 
-378 VTDFLLVPPGALPKT
+378 
-393 TSGKIS
+393 
-399 RAACAKQYG
+399 
-408 ANKLQRSSN
+408 
-417 VPMTDGSVTADKLQ
+417 
-431 KWFREYLSTHIEC
+431 
-444 HPNEVSLDVPIRDLG
+444 NEVSLDVPIRDLG

-711 GGTNVLI
+711 GRTNVLI

-1814 LVRGPHR
+1814 LVRGPHP

>member
-1 MQYTSGSTA
+1 
-10 NPRGVVLS
+10 
-18 MRNVTENVDQI
+18 
-29 IRNYFRH
+29 
-36 EGGAPR
+36 
-42 LPSSVVSW
+42 
-50 LPLYHDMGLMV
+50 
-61 GLFIPLFVGC
+61 
-71 PVILTSPEA
+71 
-80 FIRKPARWMQLL
+80 
-92 AKHQAPFSAAPN
+92 
-104 FAFDL
+104 
-109 AVAKTSEEDMAG
+109 
-121 LDLGHVNTI
+121 
-130 INGAEQV
+130 
-137 QPNTI
+137 
-142 TKFLRRF
+142 
-149 RPYNLMP
+149 
-156 AAVKPSYGMAEAV
+156 
-169 VYLATTKAGSPPTS
+169 
-183 TEFDADSL
+183 
-191 ARGHAELSTFETER
+191 
-205 ATRLIRYHSDDKEP
+205 
-219 LLRIVDPDSNIE
+219 
-231 LGPGRI
+231 
-237 GEIWIHGKNVST
+237 
-249 GYHNADD
+249 
-256 ALNRDKFQASIREA
+256 
-270 SAGTPR
+270 
-276 SPWLRTGDLGFIVG
+276 
-290 DEFYI
+290 
-295 VGRMKDLIIQDGVNH
+295 
-310 YPDDIE
+310 
-316 TTVKEFTGGRVAA
+316 
-329 FSVSDD
+329 
-335 GVEHLVIAAE
+335 
-345 VRTEH
+345 
-350 GPDKVTIMDFSTI
+350 
-363 KRLVVSALSKLHGLH
+363 
-378 VTDFLLVPPGALPKT
+378 
-393 TSGKIS
+393 
-399 RAACAKQYG
+399 
-408 ANKLQRSSN
+408 
-417 VPMTDGSVTADKLQ
+417 MTDGSVTADKLQ
-431 KWFREYLSTHIEC
+431 KWFREYVSTHIEC

-658 TGGSSSIIANRIS
+658 TGGSSSIIANIIS

-1814 LVRGPHR
+1814 LVRGPHP

>member
-1 MQYTSGSTA
+1 
-10 NPRGVVLS
+10 
-18 MRNVTENVDQI
+18 
-29 IRNYFRH
+29 
-36 EGGAPR
+36 
-42 LPSSVVSW
+42 
-50 LPLYHDMGLMV
+50 
-61 GLFIPLFVGC
+61 
-71 PVILTSPEA
+71 
-80 FIRKPARWMQLL
+80 
-92 AKHQAPFSAAPN
+92 
-104 FAFDL
+104 
-109 AVAKTSEEDMAG
+109 
-121 LDLGHVNTI
+121 
-130 INGAEQV
+130 
-137 QPNTI
+137 
-142 TKFLRRF
+142 
-149 RPYNLMP
+149 
-156 AAVKPSYGMAEAV
+156 
-169 VYLATTKAGSPPTS
+169 
-183 TEFDADSL
+183 
-191 ARGHAELSTFETER
+191 
-205 ATRLIRYHSDDKEP
+205 
-219 LLRIVDPDSNIE
+219 
-231 LGPGRI
+231 
-237 GEIWIHGKNVST
+237 
-249 GYHNADD
+249 
-256 ALNRDKFQASIREA
+256 
-270 SAGTPR
+270 
-276 SPWLRTGDLGFIVG
+276 
-290 DEFYI
+290 
-295 VGRMKDLIIQDGVNH
+295 
-310 YPDDIE
+310 
-316 TTVKEFTGGRVAA
+316 
-329 FSVSDD
+329 
-335 GVEHLVIAAE
+335 
-345 VRTEH
+345 
-350 GPDKVTIMDFSTI
+350 
-363 KRLVVSALSKLHGLH
+363 
-378 VTDFLLVPPGALPKT
+378 
-393 TSGKIS
+393 
-399 RAACAKQYG
+399 
-408 ANKLQRSSN
+408 
-417 VPMTDGSVTADKLQ
+417 MTDGSVTADKLQ

-855 IKPNIGHL
+855 IKPSIGHL

-1814 LVRGPHR
+1814 LVRGPHP

>member
-1 MQYTSGSTA
+1 MVS
-10 NPRGVVLS
+10 RVLVHAY
-18 MRNVTENVDQI
+18 RV
-29 IRNYFRH
+29 
-36 EGGAPR
+36 
-42 LPSSVVSW
+42 SS
-50 LPLYHDMGLMV
+50 
-61 GLFIPLFVGC
+61 
-71 PVILTSPEA
+71 
-80 FIRKPARWMQLL
+80 
-92 AKHQAPFSAAPN
+92 
-104 FAFDL
+104 
-109 AVAKTSEEDMAG
+109 
-121 LDLGHVNTI
+121 
-130 INGAEQV
+130 
-137 QPNTI
+137 
-142 TKFLRRF
+142 
-149 RPYNLMP
+149 
-156 AAVKPSYGMAEAV
+156 
-169 VYLATTKAGSPPTS
+169 
-183 TEFDADSL
+183 
-191 ARGHAELSTFETER
+191 
-205 ATRLIRYHSDDKEP
+205 
-219 LLRIVDPDSNIE
+219 
-231 LGPGRI
+231 
-237 GEIWIHGKNVST
+237 
-249 GYHNADD
+249 
-256 ALNRDKFQASIREA
+256 
-270 SAGTPR
+270 
-276 SPWLRTGDLGFIVG
+276 
-290 DEFYI
+290 
-295 VGRMKDLIIQDGVNH
+295 
-310 YPDDIE
+310 
-316 TTVKEFTGGRVAA
+316 
-329 FSVSDD
+329 
-335 GVEHLVIAAE
+335 
-345 VRTEH
+345 
-350 GPDKVTIMDFSTI
+350 
-363 KRLVVSALSKLHGLH
+363 
-378 VTDFLLVPPGALPKT
+378 
-393 TSGKIS
+393 
-399 RAACAKQYG
+399 
-408 ANKLQRSSN
+408 
-417 VPMTDGSVTADKLQ
+417 
-431 KWFREYLSTHIEC
+431 
-444 HPNEVSLDVPIRDLG
+444 NEVSLDVPIRDLG

-1055 GQGSQWL
+1055 GQCSQWL

-1814 LVRGPHR
+1814 LVRGPHP

>member
-1 MQYTSGSTA
+1 
-10 NPRGVVLS
+10 
-18 MRNVTENVDQI
+18 
-29 IRNYFRH
+29 
-36 EGGAPR
+36 
-42 LPSSVVSW
+42 
-50 LPLYHDMGLMV
+50 
-61 GLFIPLFVGC
+61 
-71 PVILTSPEA
+71 
-80 FIRKPARWMQLL
+80 
-92 AKHQAPFSAAPN
+92 
-104 FAFDL
+104 
-109 AVAKTSEEDMAG
+109 
-121 LDLGHVNTI
+121 
-130 INGAEQV
+130 
-137 QPNTI
+137 
-142 TKFLRRF
+142 
-149 RPYNLMP
+149 
-156 AAVKPSYGMAEAV
+156 
-169 VYLATTKAGSPPTS
+169 
-183 TEFDADSL
+183 
-191 ARGHAELSTFETER
+191 
-205 ATRLIRYHSDDKEP
+205 
-219 LLRIVDPDSNIE
+219 
-231 LGPGRI
+231 
-237 GEIWIHGKNVST
+237 
-249 GYHNADD
+249 
-256 ALNRDKFQASIREA
+256 
-270 SAGTPR
+270 
-276 SPWLRTGDLGFIVG
+276 
-290 DEFYI
+290 
-295 VGRMKDLIIQDGVNH
+295 
-310 YPDDIE
+310 
-316 TTVKEFTGGRVAA
+316 
-329 FSVSDD
+329 
-335 GVEHLVIAAE
+335 
-345 VRTEH
+345 
-350 GPDKVTIMDFSTI
+350 
-363 KRLVVSALSKLHGLH
+363 
-378 VTDFLLVPPGALPKT
+378 
-393 TSGKIS
+393 
-399 RAACAKQYG
+399 
-408 ANKLQRSSN
+408 
-417 VPMTDGSVTADKLQ
+417 MTDGSVTADKLQ
-431 KWFREYLSTHIEC
+431 KWFREYVSTHIEC

-653 TIWDN
+653 NIWDN

-842 RKRPGSGPLMIGS
+842 CKRPGSGPLMIGS

-1814 LVRGPHR
+1814 LVRGPHP

>member
-1 MQYTSGSTA
+1 MVS
-10 NPRGVVLS
+10 RVLVHAY
-18 MRNVTENVDQI
+18 RV
-29 IRNYFRH
+29 
-36 EGGAPR
+36 
-42 LPSSVVSW
+42 SS
-50 LPLYHDMGLMV
+50 
-61 GLFIPLFVGC
+61 
-71 PVILTSPEA
+71 
-80 FIRKPARWMQLL
+80 
-92 AKHQAPFSAAPN
+92 
-104 FAFDL
+104 
-109 AVAKTSEEDMAG
+109 
-121 LDLGHVNTI
+121 
-130 INGAEQV
+130 
-137 QPNTI
+137 
-142 TKFLRRF
+142 
-149 RPYNLMP
+149 
-156 AAVKPSYGMAEAV
+156 
-169 VYLATTKAGSPPTS
+169 
-183 TEFDADSL
+183 
-191 ARGHAELSTFETER
+191 
-205 ATRLIRYHSDDKEP
+205 
-219 LLRIVDPDSNIE
+219 
-231 LGPGRI
+231 
-237 GEIWIHGKNVST
+237 
-249 GYHNADD
+249 
-256 ALNRDKFQASIREA
+256 
-270 SAGTPR
+270 
-276 SPWLRTGDLGFIVG
+276 
-290 DEFYI
+290 
-295 VGRMKDLIIQDGVNH
+295 
-310 YPDDIE
+310 
-316 TTVKEFTGGRVAA
+316 
-329 FSVSDD
+329 
-335 GVEHLVIAAE
+335 
-345 VRTEH
+345 
-350 GPDKVTIMDFSTI
+350 
-363 KRLVVSALSKLHGLH
+363 
-378 VTDFLLVPPGALPKT
+378 
-393 TSGKIS
+393 
-399 RAACAKQYG
+399 
-408 ANKLQRSSN
+408 
-417 VPMTDGSVTADKLQ
+417 
-431 KWFREYLSTHIEC
+431 
-444 HPNEVSLDVPIRDLG
+444 NEVSLDVPIRDLG

-871 LIKAVLMVERGSL
+871 LIKGVLMVERGSL

-1814 LVRGPHR
+1814 LVRGPHP

>member
-1 MQYTSGSTA
+1 
-10 NPRGVVLS
+10 
-18 MRNVTENVDQI
+18 
-29 IRNYFRH
+29 
-36 EGGAPR
+36 
-42 LPSSVVSW
+42 
-50 LPLYHDMGLMV
+50 
-61 GLFIPLFVGC
+61 
-71 PVILTSPEA
+71 
-80 FIRKPARWMQLL
+80 
-92 AKHQAPFSAAPN
+92 
-104 FAFDL
+104 
-109 AVAKTSEEDMAG
+109 
-121 LDLGHVNTI
+121 
-130 INGAEQV
+130 
-137 QPNTI
+137 
-142 TKFLRRF
+142 
-149 RPYNLMP
+149 
-156 AAVKPSYGMAEAV
+156 
-169 VYLATTKAGSPPTS
+169 
-183 TEFDADSL
+183 
-191 ARGHAELSTFETER
+191 
-205 ATRLIRYHSDDKEP
+205 
-219 LLRIVDPDSNIE
+219 
-231 LGPGRI
+231 
-237 GEIWIHGKNVST
+237 
-249 GYHNADD
+249 
-256 ALNRDKFQASIREA
+256 
-270 SAGTPR
+270 
-276 SPWLRTGDLGFIVG
+276 
-290 DEFYI
+290 
-295 VGRMKDLIIQDGVNH
+295 
-310 YPDDIE
+310 
-316 TTVKEFTGGRVAA
+316 
-329 FSVSDD
+329 
-335 GVEHLVIAAE
+335 
-345 VRTEH
+345 
-350 GPDKVTIMDFSTI
+350 
-363 KRLVVSALSKLHGLH
+363 
-378 VTDFLLVPPGALPKT
+378 
-393 TSGKIS
+393 
-399 RAACAKQYG
+399 
-408 ANKLQRSSN
+408 
-417 VPMTDGSVTADKLQ
+417 MTDGSVTADKLQ

-1112 QPALFAVEVALYRLL
+1112 QRALFAVEVALYRLL

-1814 LVRGPHR
+1814 LVRGPHP

>member
-1 MQYTSGSTA
+1 
-10 NPRGVVLS
+10 
-18 MRNVTENVDQI
+18 
-29 IRNYFRH
+29 
-36 EGGAPR
+36 
-42 LPSSVVSW
+42 
-50 LPLYHDMGLMV
+50 
-61 GLFIPLFVGC
+61 
-71 PVILTSPEA
+71 
-80 FIRKPARWMQLL
+80 
-92 AKHQAPFSAAPN
+92 
-104 FAFDL
+104 
-109 AVAKTSEEDMAG
+109 
-121 LDLGHVNTI
+121 
-130 INGAEQV
+130 
-137 QPNTI
+137 
-142 TKFLRRF
+142 
-149 RPYNLMP
+149 
-156 AAVKPSYGMAEAV
+156 
-169 VYLATTKAGSPPTS
+169 
-183 TEFDADSL
+183 
-191 ARGHAELSTFETER
+191 
-205 ATRLIRYHSDDKEP
+205 
-219 LLRIVDPDSNIE
+219 
-231 LGPGRI
+231 
-237 GEIWIHGKNVST
+237 
-249 GYHNADD
+249 
-256 ALNRDKFQASIREA
+256 
-270 SAGTPR
+270 
-276 SPWLRTGDLGFIVG
+276 
-290 DEFYI
+290 
-295 VGRMKDLIIQDGVNH
+295 
-310 YPDDIE
+310 
-316 TTVKEFTGGRVAA
+316 
-329 FSVSDD
+329 
-335 GVEHLVIAAE
+335 
-345 VRTEH
+345 
-350 GPDKVTIMDFSTI
+350 
-363 KRLVVSALSKLHGLH
+363 
-378 VTDFLLVPPGALPKT
+378 
-393 TSGKIS
+393 
-399 RAACAKQYG
+399 
-408 ANKLQRSSN
+408 
-417 VPMTDGSVTADKLQ
+417 MTDGSVTADKLQ
-431 KWFREYLSTHIEC
+431 KWFREYVSTHIEC

-516 NTQGRGSINEPVAVI
+516 NTQGRGSINEPVALI

-1183 AREDEVA
+1183 ACEDEVA

-1814 LVRGPHR
+1814 LVRGPHP

>member
-1 MQYTSGSTA
+1 MVS
-10 NPRGVVLS
+10 RVLVHAY
-18 MRNVTENVDQI
+18 RV
-29 IRNYFRH
+29 
-36 EGGAPR
+36 
-42 LPSSVVSW
+42 SS
-50 LPLYHDMGLMV
+50 
-61 GLFIPLFVGC
+61 
-71 PVILTSPEA
+71 
-80 FIRKPARWMQLL
+80 
-92 AKHQAPFSAAPN
+92 
-104 FAFDL
+104 
-109 AVAKTSEEDMAG
+109 
-121 LDLGHVNTI
+121 
-130 INGAEQV
+130 
-137 QPNTI
+137 
-142 TKFLRRF
+142 
-149 RPYNLMP
+149 
-156 AAVKPSYGMAEAV
+156 
-169 VYLATTKAGSPPTS
+169 
-183 TEFDADSL
+183 
-191 ARGHAELSTFETER
+191 
-205 ATRLIRYHSDDKEP
+205 
-219 LLRIVDPDSNIE
+219 
-231 LGPGRI
+231 
-237 GEIWIHGKNVST
+237 
-249 GYHNADD
+249 
-256 ALNRDKFQASIREA
+256 
-270 SAGTPR
+270 
-276 SPWLRTGDLGFIVG
+276 
-290 DEFYI
+290 
-295 VGRMKDLIIQDGVNH
+295 
-310 YPDDIE
+310 
-316 TTVKEFTGGRVAA
+316 
-329 FSVSDD
+329 
-335 GVEHLVIAAE
+335 
-345 VRTEH
+345 
-350 GPDKVTIMDFSTI
+350 
-363 KRLVVSALSKLHGLH
+363 
-378 VTDFLLVPPGALPKT
+378 
-393 TSGKIS
+393 
-399 RAACAKQYG
+399 
-408 ANKLQRSSN
+408 
-417 VPMTDGSVTADKLQ
+417 
-431 KWFREYLSTHIEC
+431 
-444 HPNEVSLDVPIRDLG
+444 NEVSLDVPIRDLG

-480 PDLAVWD
+480 PVLAVWD

-1814 LVRGPHR
+1814 LVRGPHP

>member
-1 MQYTSGSTA
+1 
-10 NPRGVVLS
+10 
-18 MRNVTENVDQI
+18 
-29 IRNYFRH
+29 
-36 EGGAPR
+36 
-42 LPSSVVSW
+42 
-50 LPLYHDMGLMV
+50 
-61 GLFIPLFVGC
+61 
-71 PVILTSPEA
+71 
-80 FIRKPARWMQLL
+80 
-92 AKHQAPFSAAPN
+92 
-104 FAFDL
+104 
-109 AVAKTSEEDMAG
+109 
-121 LDLGHVNTI
+121 
-130 INGAEQV
+130 
-137 QPNTI
+137 
-142 TKFLRRF
+142 
-149 RPYNLMP
+149 
-156 AAVKPSYGMAEAV
+156 
-169 VYLATTKAGSPPTS
+169 
-183 TEFDADSL
+183 
-191 ARGHAELSTFETER
+191 
-205 ATRLIRYHSDDKEP
+205 
-219 LLRIVDPDSNIE
+219 
-231 LGPGRI
+231 
-237 GEIWIHGKNVST
+237 
-249 GYHNADD
+249 
-256 ALNRDKFQASIREA
+256 
-270 SAGTPR
+270 
-276 SPWLRTGDLGFIVG
+276 
-290 DEFYI
+290 
-295 VGRMKDLIIQDGVNH
+295 
-310 YPDDIE
+310 
-316 TTVKEFTGGRVAA
+316 
-329 FSVSDD
+329 
-335 GVEHLVIAAE
+335 
-345 VRTEH
+345 
-350 GPDKVTIMDFSTI
+350 
-363 KRLVVSALSKLHGLH
+363 
-378 VTDFLLVPPGALPKT
+378 
-393 TSGKIS
+393 
-399 RAACAKQYG
+399 
-408 ANKLQRSSN
+408 
-417 VPMTDGSVTADKLQ
+417 MTDGSVTADKLQ
-431 KWFREYLSTHIEC
+431 KWFREYVSTHIEC

-653 TIWDN
+653 NIWDN

-1814 LVRGPHR
+1814 LVRGPHP

>member
-1 MQYTSGSTA
+1 
-10 NPRGVVLS
+10 
-18 MRNVTENVDQI
+18 
-29 IRNYFRH
+29 
-36 EGGAPR
+36 
-42 LPSSVVSW
+42 
-50 LPLYHDMGLMV
+50 
-61 GLFIPLFVGC
+61 
-71 PVILTSPEA
+71 
-80 FIRKPARWMQLL
+80 
-92 AKHQAPFSAAPN
+92 
-104 FAFDL
+104 
-109 AVAKTSEEDMAG
+109 
-121 LDLGHVNTI
+121 
-130 INGAEQV
+130 
-137 QPNTI
+137 
-142 TKFLRRF
+142 
-149 RPYNLMP
+149 
-156 AAVKPSYGMAEAV
+156 
-169 VYLATTKAGSPPTS
+169 
-183 TEFDADSL
+183 
-191 ARGHAELSTFETER
+191 
-205 ATRLIRYHSDDKEP
+205 
-219 LLRIVDPDSNIE
+219 
-231 LGPGRI
+231 
-237 GEIWIHGKNVST
+237 
-249 GYHNADD
+249 
-256 ALNRDKFQASIREA
+256 
-270 SAGTPR
+270 
-276 SPWLRTGDLGFIVG
+276 
-290 DEFYI
+290 
-295 VGRMKDLIIQDGVNH
+295 
-310 YPDDIE
+310 
-316 TTVKEFTGGRVAA
+316 
-329 FSVSDD
+329 
-335 GVEHLVIAAE
+335 
-345 VRTEH
+345 
-350 GPDKVTIMDFSTI
+350 
-363 KRLVVSALSKLHGLH
+363 
-378 VTDFLLVPPGALPKT
+378 
-393 TSGKIS
+393 
-399 RAACAKQYG
+399 
-408 ANKLQRSSN
+408 
-417 VPMTDGSVTADKLQ
+417 MTDGSVTADKLQ

-444 HPNEVSLDVPIRDLG
+444 HPNEVNLDVPIRDLG

-1364 DWASVFSG
+1364 DWASAFSG

-1814 LVRGPHR
+1814 LVRGPHP

>member
-1 MQYTSGSTA
+1 
-10 NPRGVVLS
+10 
-18 MRNVTENVDQI
+18 
-29 IRNYFRH
+29 
-36 EGGAPR
+36 
-42 LPSSVVSW
+42 
-50 LPLYHDMGLMV
+50 
-61 GLFIPLFVGC
+61 
-71 PVILTSPEA
+71 
-80 FIRKPARWMQLL
+80 
-92 AKHQAPFSAAPN
+92 
-104 FAFDL
+104 
-109 AVAKTSEEDMAG
+109 
-121 LDLGHVNTI
+121 
-130 INGAEQV
+130 
-137 QPNTI
+137 
-142 TKFLRRF
+142 
-149 RPYNLMP
+149 
-156 AAVKPSYGMAEAV
+156 
-169 VYLATTKAGSPPTS
+169 
-183 TEFDADSL
+183 
-191 ARGHAELSTFETER
+191 
-205 ATRLIRYHSDDKEP
+205 
-219 LLRIVDPDSNIE
+219 
-231 LGPGRI
+231 
-237 GEIWIHGKNVST
+237 
-249 GYHNADD
+249 
-256 ALNRDKFQASIREA
+256 
-270 SAGTPR
+270 
-276 SPWLRTGDLGFIVG
+276 
-290 DEFYI
+290 
-295 VGRMKDLIIQDGVNH
+295 
-310 YPDDIE
+310 
-316 TTVKEFTGGRVAA
+316 
-329 FSVSDD
+329 
-335 GVEHLVIAAE
+335 
-345 VRTEH
+345 
-350 GPDKVTIMDFSTI
+350 
-363 KRLVVSALSKLHGLH
+363 
-378 VTDFLLVPPGALPKT
+378 
-393 TSGKIS
+393 
-399 RAACAKQYG
+399 
-408 ANKLQRSSN
+408 
-417 VPMTDGSVTADKLQ
+417 MTDGSVTADKLQ

-1540 AGRDAD
+1540 AGWDAD

-1814 LVRGPHR
+1814 LVRGPHP

>member
-1 MQYTSGSTA
+1 
-10 NPRGVVLS
+10 
-18 MRNVTENVDQI
+18 
-29 IRNYFRH
+29 
-36 EGGAPR
+36 
-42 LPSSVVSW
+42 
-50 LPLYHDMGLMV
+50 
-61 GLFIPLFVGC
+61 
-71 PVILTSPEA
+71 
-80 FIRKPARWMQLL
+80 
-92 AKHQAPFSAAPN
+92 
-104 FAFDL
+104 
-109 AVAKTSEEDMAG
+109 
-121 LDLGHVNTI
+121 
-130 INGAEQV
+130 
-137 QPNTI
+137 
-142 TKFLRRF
+142 
-149 RPYNLMP
+149 
-156 AAVKPSYGMAEAV
+156 
-169 VYLATTKAGSPPTS
+169 
-183 TEFDADSL
+183 
-191 ARGHAELSTFETER
+191 
-205 ATRLIRYHSDDKEP
+205 
-219 LLRIVDPDSNIE
+219 
-231 LGPGRI
+231 
-237 GEIWIHGKNVST
+237 
-249 GYHNADD
+249 
-256 ALNRDKFQASIREA
+256 
-270 SAGTPR
+270 
-276 SPWLRTGDLGFIVG
+276 
-290 DEFYI
+290 
-295 VGRMKDLIIQDGVNH
+295 
-310 YPDDIE
+310 
-316 TTVKEFTGGRVAA
+316 
-329 FSVSDD
+329 
-335 GVEHLVIAAE
+335 
-345 VRTEH
+345 
-350 GPDKVTIMDFSTI
+350 
-363 KRLVVSALSKLHGLH
+363 
-378 VTDFLLVPPGALPKT
+378 
-393 TSGKIS
+393 
-399 RAACAKQYG
+399 
-408 ANKLQRSSN
+408 
-417 VPMTDGSVTADKLQ
+417 MTDGSVTADKLQ
-431 KWFREYLSTHIEC
+431 KWFREYVSTHIEC

-583 GFDNRF
+583 AFDNRF

-671 YFLDIQGPSIV
+671 YFLDIQGPPIV

-1814 LVRGPHR
+1814 LVRGPHP

>member
-1 MQYTSGSTA
+1 
-10 NPRGVVLS
+10 
-18 MRNVTENVDQI
+18 
-29 IRNYFRH
+29 
-36 EGGAPR
+36 
-42 LPSSVVSW
+42 
-50 LPLYHDMGLMV
+50 
-61 GLFIPLFVGC
+61 
-71 PVILTSPEA
+71 
-80 FIRKPARWMQLL
+80 
-92 AKHQAPFSAAPN
+92 
-104 FAFDL
+104 
-109 AVAKTSEEDMAG
+109 
-121 LDLGHVNTI
+121 
-130 INGAEQV
+130 
-137 QPNTI
+137 
-142 TKFLRRF
+142 
-149 RPYNLMP
+149 
-156 AAVKPSYGMAEAV
+156 
-169 VYLATTKAGSPPTS
+169 
-183 TEFDADSL
+183 
-191 ARGHAELSTFETER
+191 
-205 ATRLIRYHSDDKEP
+205 
-219 LLRIVDPDSNIE
+219 
-231 LGPGRI
+231 
-237 GEIWIHGKNVST
+237 
-249 GYHNADD
+249 
-256 ALNRDKFQASIREA
+256 
-270 SAGTPR
+270 
-276 SPWLRTGDLGFIVG
+276 
-290 DEFYI
+290 
-295 VGRMKDLIIQDGVNH
+295 
-310 YPDDIE
+310 
-316 TTVKEFTGGRVAA
+316 
-329 FSVSDD
+329 
-335 GVEHLVIAAE
+335 
-345 VRTEH
+345 
-350 GPDKVTIMDFSTI
+350 
-363 KRLVVSALSKLHGLH
+363 
-378 VTDFLLVPPGALPKT
+378 
-393 TSGKIS
+393 
-399 RAACAKQYG
+399 
-408 ANKLQRSSN
+408 
-417 VPMTDGSVTADKLQ
+417 MTDGSVTADKLQ

-1112 QPALFAVEVALYRLL
+1112 QPALFAVEVALYRLV

-1527 IDALTDLFLQACD
+1527 IDALTDVFLQACD

-1557 RERMSSPVR
+1557 RERMNSPVR

-1814 LVRGPHR
+1814 LVRGPHP

>member
-1 MQYTSGSTA
+1 MVS
-10 NPRGVVLS
+10 RVLVHAY
-18 MRNVTENVDQI
+18 RV
-29 IRNYFRH
+29 
-36 EGGAPR
+36 
-42 LPSSVVSW
+42 SS
-50 LPLYHDMGLMV
+50 
-61 GLFIPLFVGC
+61 
-71 PVILTSPEA
+71 
-80 FIRKPARWMQLL
+80 
-92 AKHQAPFSAAPN
+92 
-104 FAFDL
+104 
-109 AVAKTSEEDMAG
+109 
-121 LDLGHVNTI
+121 
-130 INGAEQV
+130 
-137 QPNTI
+137 
-142 TKFLRRF
+142 
-149 RPYNLMP
+149 
-156 AAVKPSYGMAEAV
+156 
-169 VYLATTKAGSPPTS
+169 
-183 TEFDADSL
+183 
-191 ARGHAELSTFETER
+191 
-205 ATRLIRYHSDDKEP
+205 
-219 LLRIVDPDSNIE
+219 
-231 LGPGRI
+231 
-237 GEIWIHGKNVST
+237 
-249 GYHNADD
+249 
-256 ALNRDKFQASIREA
+256 
-270 SAGTPR
+270 
-276 SPWLRTGDLGFIVG
+276 
-290 DEFYI
+290 
-295 VGRMKDLIIQDGVNH
+295 
-310 YPDDIE
+310 
-316 TTVKEFTGGRVAA
+316 
-329 FSVSDD
+329 
-335 GVEHLVIAAE
+335 
-345 VRTEH
+345 
-350 GPDKVTIMDFSTI
+350 
-363 KRLVVSALSKLHGLH
+363 
-378 VTDFLLVPPGALPKT
+378 
-393 TSGKIS
+393 
-399 RAACAKQYG
+399 
-408 ANKLQRSSN
+408 
-417 VPMTDGSVTADKLQ
+417 
-431 KWFREYLSTHIEC
+431 
-444 HPNEVSLDVPIRDLG
+444 NEVSLDVPIRDLG

-1571 NVALLADGI
+1571 NVALLANGI

-1814 LVRGPHR
+1814 LVRGPHP